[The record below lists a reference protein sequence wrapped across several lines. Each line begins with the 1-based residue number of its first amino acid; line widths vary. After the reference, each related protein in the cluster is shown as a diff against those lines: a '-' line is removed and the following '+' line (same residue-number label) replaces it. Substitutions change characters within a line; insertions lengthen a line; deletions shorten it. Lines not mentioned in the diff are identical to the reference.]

1 MLQPTEKQRR
11 HAQIIAERTSTHPT
25 TSNGRDFERGF
36 WLGFWLVLRISVY
49 VMLAALIGVAL
60 GACGDAGAGA
70 VSGPKPDCARVI
82 TVPFHDATVVGTL
95 TVTVFYPDS
104 LKRNCGPASGG

>member
-1 MLQPTEKQRR
+1 MTDDLSRDRLRSVVRTFEQTHQ
-11 HAQIIAERTSTHPT
+11 ERAW
-25 TSNGRDFERGF
+25 GWRFLMYGV
-36 WLGFWLVLRISVY
+36 LVL
-49 VMLAALIGVAL
+49 LLGVAL

-70 VSGPKPDCARVI
+70 VAGPKPDCARVI